1 MWCAAYVVPAP
12 PRLMTRGTWSE
23 ETRGENNLLP
33 LSDIAV
39 TVLHMNHT
47 LLCRLKLFFLRVI
60 IPLKL
65 MAPLECMH
73 MPPIN
78 FPFLLAKFSKREQCL
93 REYSE

>member
-33 LSDIAV
+33 YLSDIAV

-47 LLCRLKLFFLRVI
+47 LLCRLKLFFSQGDNTIEINGTSRVHAHASNQLSI
-60 IPLKL
+60 STRKILK
-65 MAPLECMH
+65 
-73 MPPIN
+73 
-78 FPFLLAKFSKREQCL
+78 KRTVFARVQ
-93 REYSE
+93 